1 MFILIHCCACCASI
15 LLFLGTFPFLGRTAP
30 KLIILGCQGKLISRL
45 EGEIWTNMKPFQ
57 RTSGEEFRQISNFC
71 NKYLDFSTSFYFLL
85 INRQIQIIY
94 SYFGAHQTI
103 TALYPFQH
111 RKDCTKKKCG
121 LKNNYIGTPPRAMI
135 WCLAGFL
142 LDQLPNK

>member
-1 MFILIHCCACCASI
+1 MILILCCAAAVASS

-71 NKYLDFSTSFYFLL
+71 NKDLAFKSSFYFLL
-85 INRQIQIIY
+85 IDGQIQIIY
-94 SYFGAHQTI
+94 GYFGAH
-103 TALYPFQH
+103 
-111 RKDCTKKKCG
+111 
-121 LKNNYIGTPPRAMI
+121 
-135 WCLAGFL
+135 
-142 LDQLPNK
+142 